1 MLFIHKLDRTSAMLR
16 FSIIVHIEVHLS
28 VIEGEIDYIWMIST
42 PLVVA

>member
-16 FSIIVHIEVHLS
+16 FSVIVHIEVHLS
-28 VIEGEIDYIWMIST
+28 IIEEVIDYIWMIST